1 MTHVLYLA
9 HDLSDPAIR
18 RRVLTLLAGGAR
30 VTLAGFRRGQN
41 RLAEIEGVVP
51 VVLGETA
58 DGQFLQRMAAVA
70 KASLSLGKT
79 LRGIST
85 PDVILARNVEM
96 LALAK

>member
-41 RLAEIEGVVP
+41 RLAAIEGVVP

-58 DGQFLQRMAAVA
+58 DGQLGQRLA
-70 KASLSLGKT
+70 GREERRQR
-79 LRGIST
+79 LRC
-85 PDVILARNVEM
+85 
-96 LALAK
+96 